1 MLFINIGQSFVNKA
15 LKKLVKINPFCK
27 QVCLDDSLGDMGKE
41 SDPELWK
48 LLTDGK
54 AKSKAVEE
62 TDSEGDV
69 DSTNFIVENQS
80 MSVASYHIVL
90 HEIDRSSVSQNELFI
105 LPLEK
110 GIFRFLSV
118 QKLIGPGSFGSSK
131 TLYMQLVKLILMRL
145 WNIPVIPVA
154 YVHARFKS
162 CDDWFASNPQ
172 YIFHA
177 LVRIER

>member
-15 LKKLVKINPFCK
+15 LKKLVEINPFCK
-27 QVCLDDSLGDMGKE
+27 QVCFDDSLGDMGKE

-48 LLTDGK
+48 LLTDRK

-145 WNIPVIPVA
+145 
-154 YVHARFKS
+154 
-162 CDDWFASNPQ
+162 
-172 YIFHA
+172 
-177 LVRIER
+177 